1 MFVEEVHKIQNKA
14 RLLYEM
20 LGNLRSGDRPD
31 ETMEELKGSCEN
43 AIPKIES
50 MLKTEQ
56 DKEKIEEM
64 NQALLIVK
72 NSILKYQD
80 IKKGRYNTSY
90 DISDKFDSKLV
101 EEAKQQQQEQ
111 QGSISLID
119 LDDDLSSDNDRS
131 IINQLNSLT
140 IDSPD
145 LSTQPTQE
153 LVVPIVDNRLVD
165 MVNKNGLVIQ
175 LEPLPTVNT
184 TYQFKAYYSNKSVA
198 PMDKMTLLLAAPKVI
213 IPLFSWFRRVIN
225 VTRQSMQLKLGPV
238 SSSSVPPTSDKSVTQ
253 VITIDNPN
261 KVSLKA
267 DLSTV

>member
-20 LGNLRSGDRPD
+20 LGNLTSGDRPD

-43 AIPKIES
+43 AIPKIEN

-131 IINQLNSLT
+131 TINQLNSLT

-153 LVVPIVDNRLVD
+153 PVIPIADSRLVD
-165 MVNKNGLVIQ
+165 MINKNGLVIQ
-175 LEPLPTVNT
+175 LEPLSTVNT

-213 IPLFSWFRRVIN
+213 IPLFSWFRWVTNVI
-225 VTRQSMQLKLGPV
+225 R
-238 SSSSVPPTSDKSVTQ
+238 
-253 VITIDNPN
+253 
-261 KVSLKA
+261 
-267 DLSTV
+267 